1 MVIRIFFSFIR
12 RIRENPEDQDSPC
25 NGLVV
30 TGITAGVQAE
40 RHDADIAA
48 AAITAAA
55 AISAA
60 AAITAASTITAT
72 AAISHGIF
80 PSLMISTAEA
90 ISKPIPEGL
99 VTTTAIIAAATAA
112 VIAAIVTSS
121 IPTITTISTTA
132 TSIISKDTHIQVSF
146 LTGLYC
152 ILCPS
157 GTMCESCFLS
167 LQLAERKT
175 RRLKSTEIP
184 YIP

>member
-1 MVIRIFFSFIR
+1 MIRISFQLYPENQ
-12 RIRENPEDQDSPC
+12 ENPEYQDSPC

-30 TGITAGVQAE
+30 TGIAAGVQAE

-48 AAITAAA
+48 AAITTAST
-55 AISAA
+55 ITAA
-60 AAITAASTITAT
+60 AAITAASTITAAAAIT
-72 AAISHGIF
+72 AISAISHGIF

-90 ISKPIPEGL
+90 ISIPIPEGL
-99 VTTTAIIAAATAA
+99 VTTAAIIAAAIAA
-112 VIAAIVTSS
+112 VIAATTSS

-157 GTMCESCFLS
+157 GTMCESW
-167 LQLAERKT
+167 
-175 RRLKSTEIP
+175 
-184 YIP
+184 

>member
-40 RHDADIAA
+40 RHDADI
-48 AAITAAA
+48 
-55 AISAA
+55 AA

-112 VIAAIVTSS
+112 VIAATTSS

-157 GTMCESCFLS
+157 GTMCESW
-167 LQLAERKT
+167 
-175 RRLKSTEIP
+175 
-184 YIP
+184 

>member
-112 VIAAIVTSS
+112 VIAATTSS

-157 GTMCESCFLS
+157 GTMCESW
-167 LQLAERKT
+167 
-175 RRLKSTEIP
+175 
-184 YIP
+184 